1 MIQQIKLLL
10 LLAVILAFF
19 PFTYHLYV
27 QVALAVV
34 VLLMIIRGMS
44 RGTIR
49 MPAILN
55 HYTIIMTLWFAWSL
69 LSILW
74 VPDKSGW
81 LYANGI
87 HFTAWIHSLSL
98 ALLLKEKSF
107 QRHLFKLLMGII
119 VVHNLIGW
127 FEWLTLQ
134 QYFEATRLNY
144 NLDYTMGNPM
154 LFFSNINDY
163 ALLMLFGVVLTL
175 VWPPFQAEQLRRKPW
190 FYSLKII
197 LLLSNL
203 CLIYLVHSRGILFAA
218 LYSIVFIWIIGIS
231 HQVIRRM
238 LLIGIILL
246 SAVTILMFYTNI
258 VELLVQDGSFVVRY
272 NLIRNG
278 WHHLKMSDYIGVGA
292 GNLEYY
298 MANFRY
304 YPTAD
309 YNVMHNWWMGTLTA
323 YGAGF
328 FVIYGL
334 YHAYAFIVSYLGG
347 VNRQSNGKLV
357 ATWLLGFIIAGMIP
371 NTLFMF
377 VWFWLI
383 HNIIFSV
390 FEASREEM
398 IDELV
403 KSEDSISA
411 LVGKKLRKLSS

>member
-34 VLLMIIRGMS
+34 VLLMIMRSMS

-49 MPAILN
+49 MAAILN

-74 VPDKSGW
+74 VPDKNGW

-134 QYFEATRLNY
+134 QYFEATHLNY
-144 NLDYTMGNPM
+144 NLDYTIGNPM

-190 FYSLKII
+190 LYSLKII

-246 SAVTILMFYTNI
+246 SAVTILLFYTNI
-258 VELLVQDGSFVVRY
+258 VELLAQDGSFVVRY